1 MSIELARKRA
11 PKQSCIMLVCLENG
25 LALTEENGAK
35 MLAAGEVRGQK
46 CLKHFGVQN
55 GNEVCV
61 ANLGYARNVARKVE
75 MDGQRD
81 EFIQQ
86 K

>member
-35 MLAAGEVRGQK
+35 MLAAGEVRGLFAATSLMCVTK
-46 CLKHFGVQN
+46 LLKTSVLRAPG
-55 GNEVCV
+55 
-61 ANLGYARNVARKVE
+61 AN
-75 MDGQRD
+75 
-81 EFIQQ
+81 F
-86 K
+86 